1 MDVEPVIE
9 TPNTPAPTPAVANV
23 DASSGKWVDDT
34 MNYDW
39 SCGWNSETQ
48 DWHKWGTNG
57 CITGPNAVPQPA
69 DEPTAE
75 PVAEP
80 NAEPQ
85 DAKVDEPY
93 TPEEPVNPMDDFIDT
108 EW

>member
-1 MDVEPVIE
+1 M
-9 TPNTPAPTPAVANV
+9 
-23 DASSGKWVDDT
+23 W
-34 MNYDW
+34 
-39 SCGWNSETQ
+39 
-48 DWHKWGTNG
+48 WGFATG
-57 CITGPNAVPQPA
+57 ATGPNAVPQPA